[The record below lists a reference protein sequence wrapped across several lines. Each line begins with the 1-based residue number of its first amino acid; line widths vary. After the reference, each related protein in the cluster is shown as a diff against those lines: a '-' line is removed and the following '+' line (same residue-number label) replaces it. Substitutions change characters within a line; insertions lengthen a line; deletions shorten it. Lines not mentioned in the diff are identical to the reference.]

1 MEKRL
6 LPWKIFLIP
15 LFKKVAE
22 KDGGGRI
29 TEEMKAESLQMCIN
43 VRLVEP
49 FQVQLHNFI
58 WIEV

>member
-1 MEKRL
+1 M
-6 LPWKIFLIP
+6 
-15 LFKKVAE
+15 
-22 KDGGGRI
+22 GGGI

-43 VRLVEP
+43 VRLFEP